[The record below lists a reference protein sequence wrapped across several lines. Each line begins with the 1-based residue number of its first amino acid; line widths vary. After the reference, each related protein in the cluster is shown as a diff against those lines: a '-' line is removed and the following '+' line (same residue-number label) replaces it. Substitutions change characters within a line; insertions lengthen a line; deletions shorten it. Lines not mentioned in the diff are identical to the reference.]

1 MRRFENKTAV
11 ITGAARGIG
20 EAIARRFIREGGRAL
35 LADIDEDQLRK
46 TAESIGEGAYPV
58 FVDVRSSDSVAAMA
72 KYASELFG
80 QVDIL
85 FSNAGIMASSPFL
98 ETPEEQFCD
107 VMNTNAK
114 GMFLV
119 GKAIAGLMVK
129 TGVKGAIVN
138 TCSSYCNIV
147 SAGTASYSAS
157 KGAVLQLTKVMAV
170 DLAQY
175 GIRVNAFAPGF
186 VDTRIAAKSLS
197 DPNKVERL
205 KSQWCIKRPSDPSEQ
220 AAVALF
226 LASDDASYMTGEI
239 VFADAGWHI
248 V

>member
-11 ITGAARGIG
+11 ITGAAQGIG
-20 EAIARRFIREGGRAL
+20 EAIARRFIEEGGRAL
-35 LADIDEDQLRK
+35 LADIELDKLNQ

-58 FVDVRSSDSVAAMA
+58 FVDVRDAESVAAMA
-72 KYASELFG
+72 KRAEELFG
-80 QVDIL
+80 SVDVL

-98 ETPEEQFCD
+98 ETPEEQFEN

-129 TGVKGAIVN
+129 TGTQGAIVN

-147 SAGTASYSAS
+147 SAGTVSYSAS

-170 DLAQY
+170 DLAKF

-186 VDTRIAAKSLS
+186 VDTRVAAKSLS
-197 DPNKVERL
+197 DPEKMERL
-205 KSQWCIKRPSDPSEQ
+205 KSQWCIKRPSKPYEQ

-226 LASDDASYMTGEI
+226 LASDDASYMTGELVI
-239 VFADAGWHI
+239 ADAGWHI